1 MLRSINSEIAEIYNE
16 RFLKLGPTPEASMWF
31 SKTRQIARFDVI
43 FNQLKLFRQRN
54 SISISDVGCGYGA
67 FLEYLLENK
76 IDEEVS
82 YYGYDVCPEVIKF
95 CKKKYFER
103 ASFYTKSFPIHK
115 TDFVT
120 MSGTFNFFPTQD
132 YNAWRTYF
140 FNSLKLLWSEAK
152 CAMIFNLQIS
162 NQAAI
167 THGGIV
173 YAAKDEV
180 EQFCKT
186 NFGNIRVINNP
197 MIPKD
202 KTFVVSK

>member
-1 MLRSINSEIAEIYNE
+1 MLRRINSEIAEIYNE

-43 FNQLKLFRQRN
+43 FNQLKLFHQRN

-67 FLEYLLENK
+67 FLQYLSEKK
-76 IDEEVS
+76 IDEELS
-82 YYGYDVCPEVIKF
+82 YYGYDVSPEVIKF
-95 CKKKYFER
+95 CKNKYFER
-103 ASFYTKSFPIHK
+103 ASFYTKSVPIHK
-115 TDFVT
+115 TDFVI
-120 MSGTFNFFPTQD
+120 MSGTFNFFPIQD
-132 YNAWRTYF
+132 YNAWKVYL
-140 FNSLKLLWSEAK
+140 FNSLKLLWSKAK

-167 THGGIV
+167 TTEGIV
-173 YAAKDEV
+173 YAAQEQV
-180 EQFCKT
+180 EQFCKK

>member
-1 MLRSINSEIAEIYNE
+1 MLRRINSEIAEIYNE

-43 FNQLKLFRQRN
+43 FNQLKLLHQRN
-54 SISISDVGCGYGA
+54 AISISDVGCGYGA
-67 FLEYLLENK
+67 FLQYLSEKK
-76 IDEEVS
+76 IDEELS

-95 CKKKYFER
+95 CKNKYFER
-103 ASFYTKSFPIHK
+103 ASFYTKSVPVHK
-115 TDFVT
+115 TDFVI

-132 YNAWRTYF
+132 YNAWKVYF

-162 NQAAI
+162 NQATI
-167 THGGIV
+167 TPGGIV
-173 YAAKDEV
+173 YAAREEV

>member
-1 MLRSINSEIAEIYNE
+1 MLRRINSEIAEIYNE

-43 FNQLKLFRQRN
+43 FNQLKLFHQRN

-67 FLEYLLENK
+67 FLQYLSEKK
-76 IDEEVS
+76 IDEELS
-82 YYGYDVCPEVIKF
+82 YYGYDVSPEVIKF
-95 CKKKYFER
+95 CKNKYFER
-103 ASFYTKSFPIHK
+103 ASFYTKSVPIHK
-115 TDFVT
+115 TDFVI

-132 YNAWRTYF
+132 YNAWKTYF

>member
-1 MLRSINSEIAEIYNE
+1 MLRRINSEIAEIYNE

-43 FNQLKLFRQRN
+43 FNQLKLFHQRN

-67 FLEYLLENK
+67 FLQYLSEKK
-76 IDEEVS
+76 IDEELS
-82 YYGYDVCPEVIKF
+82 YYGYDVSPEVIKF
-95 CKKKYFER
+95 CKNKYFER
-103 ASFYTKSFPIHK
+103 AFFYTKSVPIHK
-115 TDFVT
+115 TDFVI
-120 MSGTFNFFPTQD
+120 MSGTFNFFPIQD
-132 YNAWRTYF
+132 YNAWKVYL
-140 FNSLKLLWSEAK
+140 FNSLKLLWSKAK

-167 THGGIV
+167 TTEGIV
-173 YAAKDEV
+173 YAAQEQV
-180 EQFCKT
+180 EQFCKK

>member
-1 MLRSINSEIAEIYNE
+1 MLRRINSEIAEIYNE

-43 FNQLKLFRQRN
+43 FNQLKLFHQRN

-67 FLEYLLENK
+67 FLQYLSEKK
-76 IDEEVS
+76 IDEELS
-82 YYGYDVCPEVIKF
+82 YYGYDVSPEVIKF
-95 CKKKYFER
+95 CKNKYFER
-103 ASFYTKSFPIHK
+103 ASFYTKSVPIHK
-115 TDFVT
+115 TDFVI

-132 YNAWRTYF
+132 YNAWKVYF
-140 FNSLKLLWSEAK
+140 FKSLKLLWSEAK
-152 CAMIFNLQIS
+152 CAIIFNLQIS
-162 NQAAI
+162 NQATI
-167 THGGIV
+167 TPGGIV
-173 YAAKDEV
+173 YAAREEV

-186 NFGNIRVINNP
+186 TFGNISVINSP

>member
-16 RFLKLGPTPEASMWF
+16 RFRKLGPTPEASMWF

-43 FNQLKLFRQRN
+43 FNQLKLFHQRN

-67 FLEYLLENK
+67 FLQYLSEKK
-76 IDEEVS
+76 IDEELS

-103 ASFYTKSFPIHK
+103 ASFYTKSVPIHK
-115 TDFVT
+115 TDFVI

-132 YNAWRTYF
+132 YNAWKVYF
-140 FNSLKLLWSEAK
+140 FKSLKLLWSEAK
-152 CAMIFNLQIS
+152 CAIIFNLQIS
-162 NQAAI
+162 NQATI
-167 THGGIV
+167 TPGGIV
-173 YAAKDEV
+173 YAAREEV

-186 NFGNIRVINNP
+186 NFGNIRVINSP

-202 KTFVVSK
+202 KTFVVLK

>member
-1 MLRSINSEIAEIYNE
+1 MLRRINSEIAEIYNE

-43 FNQLKLFRQRN
+43 FNQLKLFHQRN

-67 FLEYLLENK
+67 FLQYLSEKK
-76 IDEEVS
+76 IDEELS
-82 YYGYDVCPEVIKF
+82 YYGYDVSPEVIKF
-95 CKKKYFER
+95 CKNKYFER
-103 ASFYTKSFPIHK
+103 ASFYTKSVPIHK
-115 TDFVT
+115 TDFVI
-120 MSGTFNFFPTQD
+120 MSGTFNFFPIQD
-132 YNAWRTYF
+132 YNAWKVYL
-140 FNSLKLLWSEAK
+140 FNSLKLLWSKAK

-162 NQAAI
+162 NQATI
-167 THGGIV
+167 TPQGIV
-173 YAAKDEV
+173 YAAREEV
-180 EQFCKT
+180 EKFCKT

>member
-1 MLRSINSEIAEIYNE
+1 MLRRINSEIAEIYNE
-16 RFLKLGPTPEASMWF
+16 RFLKLGPSPEASMWF

-43 FNQLKLFRQRN
+43 FNQLKLFHQRN

-67 FLEYLLENK
+67 FLQYLSEKK
-76 IDEEVS
+76 IDEELS
-82 YYGYDVCPEVIKF
+82 YYGYDVSPEVIKF
-95 CKKKYFER
+95 CKNKYFER
-103 ASFYTKSFPIHK
+103 ASFYTKSVPIHK
-115 TDFVT
+115 TDFVI
-120 MSGTFNFFPTQD
+120 MSGTFNFFPIQD
-132 YNAWRTYF
+132 YNAWKVYL
-140 FNSLKLLWSEAK
+140 FNSLKLLWSKAK

-167 THGGIV
+167 TTEGIV
-173 YAAKDEV
+173 YAAQEQV
-180 EQFCKT
+180 EQFCKK

>member
-1 MLRSINSEIAEIYNE
+1 MLRSINSQIAEIYNE
-16 RFLKLGPTPEASMWF
+16 RFRKLGPTPEASMWF

-43 FNQLKLFRQRN
+43 FNQLKLFHQRN

-67 FLEYLLENK
+67 FLEYLSEKK
-76 IDEEVS
+76 IDEELS

-95 CKKKYFER
+95 CKNKYFER
-103 ASFYTKSFPIHK
+103 ASFYTKSVPVHK
-115 TDFVT
+115 TDFVI

-132 YNAWRTYF
+132 YNAWKVYF
-140 FNSLKLLWSEAK
+140 FKSLKLLWSEAK

-162 NQAAI
+162 NQATI
-167 THGGIV
+167 TPGGIV
-173 YAAKDEV
+173 YAAREEV

-186 NFGNIRVINNP
+186 NFGNIRSINNP

-202 KTFVVSK
+202 KTFVVLK

>member
-1 MLRSINSEIAEIYNE
+1 MLRNINSEIAEIYNE

-43 FNQLKLFRQRN
+43 FNQLKLLHQRN
-54 SISISDVGCGYGA
+54 SISISDIGCGYGA
-67 FLEYLLENK
+67 FLEYLSEKK
-76 IDEEVS
+76 IDEELS

-103 ASFYTKSFPIHK
+103 ASFYTKSVPIHK
-115 TDFVT
+115 TDFVI
-120 MSGTFNFFPTQD
+120 MSGTFNFFPNQN
-132 YNAWRTYF
+132 YNAWKVYF

-162 NQAAI
+162 NQATI
-167 THGGIV
+167 TSGGIV
-173 YAAKDEV
+173 YAAQDEV

-186 NFGNIRVINNP
+186 RFSNVRAINNP

>member
-1 MLRSINSEIAEIYNE
+1 MLSRINSQIADIYNE

-103 ASFYTKSFPIHK
+103 AFFYTKPVPVHK
-115 TDFVT
+115 TDFVI

-132 YNAWRTYF
+132 YNAWRAYF
-140 FNSLKLLWSEAK
+140 FKSLKLLWSEAK

-162 NQAAI
+162 NQATI
-167 THGGIV
+167 TPGGIV
-173 YAAKDEV
+173 YAAREEV

-186 NFGNIRVINNP
+186 TFGNIRVINNT

>member
-1 MLRSINSEIAEIYNE
+1 MMRRINSEIAEIYNE

-43 FNQLKLFRQRN
+43 FNQLKLFHQRN

-67 FLEYLLENK
+67 FLQYLSEKK
-76 IDEEVS
+76 IDEELS
-82 YYGYDVCPEVIKF
+82 YYGYDVSPEVIKF
-95 CKKKYFER
+95 CKNKYFER
-103 ASFYTKSFPIHK
+103 ASFYTKSVPIHK
-115 TDFVT
+115 TDFVI
-120 MSGTFNFFPTQD
+120 MSGTFNFFPIQD
-132 YNAWRTYF
+132 YNAWKVYL
-140 FNSLKLLWSEAK
+140 FNSLKLLWSKAK

-167 THGGIV
+167 TTEGIV
-173 YAAKDEV
+173 YAAQEQV
-180 EQFCKT
+180 EQFCKK

>member
-1 MLRSINSEIAEIYNE
+1 MLRRINSEIAEIYNE

-43 FNQLKLFRQRN
+43 FNQLKLLHQRN
-54 SISISDVGCGYGA
+54 SISISDIGCGYGA
-67 FLEYLLENK
+67 FLEYLSEKK
-76 IDEEVS
+76 IDEELS

-103 ASFYTKSFPIHK
+103 ASFYTKSVPVHK
-115 TDFVT
+115 TDFVI

-132 YNAWRTYF
+132 YNAWKVYL
-140 FNSLKLLWSEAK
+140 FNSLKLLWSKAK

-167 THGGIV
+167 TTEGIV
-173 YAAKDEV
+173 YAAQEQV
-180 EQFCKT
+180 EQFCKK

>member
-1 MLRSINSEIAEIYNE
+1 MLRRINSEIAEIYNE

-43 FNQLKLFRQRN
+43 FNQLKLFHQRN

-67 FLEYLLENK
+67 FLQYLSEKK
-76 IDEEVS
+76 IDEELS
-82 YYGYDVCPEVIKF
+82 YYGYDVSPEVIKF
-95 CKKKYFER
+95 CKNKYFER
-103 ASFYTKSFPIHK
+103 ASFYTKSVPIHK
-115 TDFVT
+115 TDFVI

-132 YNAWRTYF
+132 YNAWKVYL
-140 FNSLKLLWSEAK
+140 FNSLKLLWSKAK

-167 THGGIV
+167 TTEGIV
-173 YAAKDEV
+173 YAAQEQV
-180 EQFCKT
+180 EQFCEK

>member
-1 MLRSINSEIAEIYNE
+1 MGLFLNIY
-16 RFLKLGPTPEASMWF
+16 RK
-31 SKTRQIARFDVI
+31 K
-43 FNQLKLFRQRN
+43 
-54 SISISDVGCGYGA
+54 
-67 FLEYLLENK
+67 K
-76 IDEEVS
+76 IDEELS
-82 YYGYDVCPEVIKF
+82 YYGYDICPEVIKF
-95 CKKKYFER
+95 CKNKYFES
-103 ASFYTKSFPIHK
+103 ASFYAKSVPIHK
-115 TDFVT
+115 TDFVI

-132 YNAWRTYF
+132 YNAWKVYL
-140 FNSLKLLWSEAK
+140 FNSLKLLWTKAK

-167 THGGIV
+167 TAEGIV
-173 YAAKDEV
+173 YAAQEQV

>member
-1 MLRSINSEIAEIYNE
+1 MLRRINSEIAEIYNE

-43 FNQLKLFRQRN
+43 FNQLKLFHQRN

-67 FLEYLLENK
+67 FLQYLSEKK
-76 IDEEVS
+76 IDEELS

-95 CKKKYFER
+95 CKNKYFER
-103 ASFYTKSFPIHK
+103 ASFYTKSVPIHK
-115 TDFVT
+115 TDFVI
-120 MSGTFNFFPTQD
+120 MSGTFNFFPIQD
-132 YNAWRTYF
+132 YNAWKVYL
-140 FNSLKLLWSEAK
+140 FNSLKLLWSKAK

-167 THGGIV
+167 TAEGIV
-173 YAAKDEV
+173 YAAQEQV